1 MTRTDQSR
9 SPNSLVIEAE
19 LTLLLRWQTQLFGQH
34 EGEARTTSSGTS
46 TAPSSTSTTSRVV
59 TSSSA
64 ESRHG
69 SVDLSK
75 SKSVESE
82 ADESLSFVER
92 LSKYTLARCS
102 GKRGSK
108 ILDDHPRPSP
118 AALDKQEGFHVRRI
132 GSVISYSSVLL
143 YQLLSLCVICI
154 RRTSNIISRSLTSK
168 LLFSIGEDF

>member
-46 TAPSSTSTTSRVV
+46 TAPSSTSTTSRVA

-82 ADESLSFVER
+82 ADESLSLIGGFSR
-92 LSKYTLARCS
+92 NSSKDCRNTL
-102 GKRGSK
+102 
-108 ILDDHPRPSP
+108 
-118 AALDKQEGFHVRRI
+118 
-132 GSVISYSSVLL
+132 
-143 YQLLSLCVICI
+143 
-154 RRTSNIISRSLTSK
+154 
-168 LLFSIGEDF
+168 